1 MPSRGGLVA
10 QIMLRDP
17 NQPVADQAIVRV
29 GPRRPQDAEPLHQSQ
44 SDAMPTASA
53 VKEPQ
58 APERAQPVL
67 GIVKALRYLEDLC
80 PGRADLRAGSTSG
93 MYQRCTQCGVELHLA
108 ARVSVRPRRES
119 GKRLL
124 DTNAALL
131 H

>member
-67 GIVKALRYLEDLC
+67 GIVKSLRDLEGLC
-80 PGRADLRAGSTSG
+80 PGCADLGVGRTSAIN
-93 MYQRCTQCGVELHLA
+93 Q
-108 ARVSVRPRRES
+108 
-119 GKRLL
+119 
-124 DTNAALL
+124 
-131 H
+131 